1 MQVKLKAEPRTE
13 KGKERARKLRREGR
27 IPAVLYGHEF
37 EPQLLSLDGHEFTSL
52 LRRRGGLHGL
62 LELEVEGA
70 KEGRHTVVIKEVQK
84 HPIKDNI
91 LHVDFQRVKE
101 TEKIHADVPLRYV
114 GEPAGVKLGGLLQHF
129 LYEVRVEALPRD
141 LPEFIELD
149 ISGLKLGQTLKV
161 SDLPQMPGVHYLNSP
176 DENVVMVIARR
187 VKTHLIEVEEE
198 EAAEGGAEA
207 AAGAA
212 PEAAEAGEEAVAGEA
227 QSQEGG
233 EAGQPEEAG

>member
-1 MQVKLKAEPRTE
+1 MQVKLKVSPRETR
-13 KGKERARKLRREGR
+13 GKEEARKLRRQGR

-37 EPQLLSLDGHEFTSL
+37 EPMLLSLDSHEFATL
-52 LRRRGGLHGL
+52 LRRKGGLHGL

-70 KEGRHTVVIKEVQK
+70 QEVRHSVVIKEVQK

-101 TEKIHADVPLRYV
+101 TERIHAEVPLRYV

-149 ISGLKLGQTLKV
+149 ISALKLGQTLKV
-161 SDLPQMPGVHYLNSP
+161 SDLPRLTGVNYLNSP
-176 DENVVMVIARR
+176 DENVVMVLARR
-187 VKTHLIEVEEE
+187 VKTHLIELEEEE
-198 EAAEGGAEA
+198 EAAEA
-207 AAGAA
+207 
-212 PEAAEAGEEAVAGEA
+212 
-227 QSQEGG
+227 GG
-233 EAGQPEEAG
+233 EASAESPLENDEAGGEEGSA